1 MLVSLLII
9 GSLVQSA
16 AVPLQE
22 HIIRYSIQLL
32 QAFYNNINTHNL
44 YNLKERVHPKWKGV
58 NNRQKCPYAIS
69 SNCKALERYNCFTNR
84 NRL

>member
-16 AVPLQE
+16 AVPLRE

-32 QAFYNNINTHNL
+32 QAFYNNINTHSL
-44 YNLKERVHPKWKGV
+44 YNLGERVYSKWKGV
-58 NNRQKCPYAIS
+58 DDLQKSPYVIS
-69 SNCKALERYNCFTNR
+69 FNYKALERYGHVTNR